1 MNKVYIVGMGTGDES
16 LLTLKA
22 FKIIEESDVIIGG
35 KRHLDSF
42 DNKEKIEIKNN
53 LSEIIKYINEK

>member
-22 FKIIEESDVIIGG
+22 FKIIEESDVIIGDFVWIG
-35 KRHLDSF
+35 AKVIILPGTVIGEGVKKHLR
-42 DNKEKIEIKNN
+42 
-53 LSEIIKYINEK
+53 